1 MKPQLGD
8 TLFNRYTLVALLRDE
23 PGVQAWKANDRVLT
37 QDCQLFVL
45 TAPDTLESVSSLA
58 SQSGL
63 KDGMTPVLQFRK
75 AGDAAVLVTK
85 LETGLSLTEYLRGKA
100 RGTFSYEAMRSVIGD
115 AATIVSG
122 IEDPRL
128 STDTIRIAV
137 TGVEITDVP
146 LTPLLAEPSGAPDG
160 MPAEQLAIRQLAAV
174 LYGMLKRKPVT
185 PDTEYDLTSLDADMP
200 TEFHV
205 ILSRGLELPNA
216 NTGKRGEPMLTLGE
230 LTALLGEWTPL
241 DQLSDR
247 DLALPTDAGEGSI
260 STVAVRDLSKS
271 KLVELPASDV
281 TTERLPE
288 LNIHRAPSE
297 QEAARHADAVVAA
310 QNAESFADMEE
321 SFKQYS
327 PHDFF
332 AMGRNV
338 PPKERARI
346 AAQSYIAPAGAV
358 SGAGAG
364 SGVAGDAAA
373 AGSGVGAGAASG
385 TSGTSGT
392 GAQGA
397 GSGSD
402 ASANALGHASQ
413 YRTEDLVNDFSF
425 QVYPAP
431 VALPDDMNTGEQTSR
446 IPIIT
451 DSNMPTVA
459 IDMRDPE
466 HMAIEGFEDFVNPHE
481 DDGEYADNGH
491 GRGNGRGRGSR
502 DGRGRGNGADHGQVN
517 AGAVNGNG
525 PHAGVNT
532 GSNGTPA
539 SGHGQNHGQN
549 HGQQAGVAGVTGH
562 TNGHAGPG
570 AANGSGTAAG
580 QQGDV
585 SQDTA
590 AGHTT
595 AGHPT
600 AGHTATDG
608 TPASGNTNV
617 GAGTHG
623 ATGVNVTGHGGA
635 APASNEHVNE
645 HIAPGSMPPA
655 IPVSPA
661 LPPRPVA
668 PDFDMNHPPSFKPKS
683 MLDRDPADDAHED
696 LSDKH
701 LLGKMTTATVALIVA
716 ALVLVVLL
724 AGALVLFLTTST
736 NPADHNLDK
745 NNQWPDD
752 SNVPFGDDQNGDGS
766 SDGTT
771 TQQSSDQSGTTSA
784 DGSTDDGSDVILID
798 VTDTYFR

>member
-23 PGVQAWKANDRVLT
+23 PGVQAWKANDRVLA

-346 AAQSYIAPAGAV
+346 AAQSYIAPAG

-385 TSGTSGT
+385 T
-392 GAQGA
+392 GAQGS
-397 GSGSD
+397 GSGSG
-402 ASANALGHASQ
+402 SGVGTSTNALGHASQ

-481 DDGEYADNGH
+481 DDGEYAGDGH

-502 DGRGRGNGADHGQVN
+502 DGRGHGNERGISRVTDHGQAN
-517 AGAVNGNG
+517 SANAVNGNG

-539 SGHGQNHGQN
+539 QSQSQ
-549 HGQQAGVAGVTGH
+549 GQQAGVAGVADH
-562 TNGHAGPG
+562 TNAHPDPG
-570 AANGSGTAAG
+570 AANGSGMAAG
-580 QQGDV
+580 QQGDA
-585 SQDTA
+585 SQGATTGHETNAKNGNAPHA
-590 AGHTT
+590 ASS
-595 AGHPT
+595 A
-600 AGHTATDG
+600 
-608 TPASGNTNV
+608 
-617 GAGTHG
+617 GAGTYG
-623 ATGVNVTGHGGA
+623 GTGTNGHGGA
-635 APASNEHVNE
+635 APAGNGQVNAHVNE

-771 TQQSSDQSGTTSA
+771 TQQSGDQSATTSA
-784 DGSTDDGSDVILID
+784 DGSDDDGSDVILID